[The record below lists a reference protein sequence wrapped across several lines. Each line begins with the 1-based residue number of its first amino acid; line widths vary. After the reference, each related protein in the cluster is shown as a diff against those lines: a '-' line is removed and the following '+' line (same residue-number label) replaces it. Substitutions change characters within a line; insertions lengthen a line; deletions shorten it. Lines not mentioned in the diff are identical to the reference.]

1 MQQFRYLTNKNE
13 YSSCFYQ
20 QIFIDFCWNLLNTT
34 RVHLKNEKRGLV
46 SLTSYGHFQSK
57 KVFIQFLIS
66 SLWTNISQQQ
76 CKCSS
81 AFILMTLFI
90 FVAQEHNITETISS
104 WDISF
109 RGKCFKIKK
118 KTLSLA
124 SLMKYS

>member
-1 MQQFRYLTNKNE
+1 MQQYPTNKNE

-90 FVAQEHNITETISS
+90 FVAQEHNITEATNKVGTFPLEASS
-104 WDISF
+104 S
-109 RGKCFKIKK
+109 KSIKK
-118 KTLSLA
+118 TWSLA
-124 SLMKYS
+124 SLKET